1 VSESVFVGIDVSKAQ
16 LQVASLPSTALQAIP
31 AARKGT
37 FSNDGNGVKKLAASL
52 RALQP
57 ALVVLE
63 PTGGLER
70 PAAMALGAAGVP
82 VAVINPRRVRDFA
95 RAEGKL
101 AKTDALDAQVLAR
114 FGQAMRPEPR
124 PLPEA
129 GVYDL
134 KGFVTRRR
142 QVVEMIVAETNRR
155 PSASPEVRAHIN
167 LHLAHLRDERAWLNE
182 RLAEAI
188 RSHPLWRERARL
200 LGSVKGVGPVLTATL
215 LACLPE
221 LGALS
226 RREIAALVGV
236 APFNCDSG
244 KHKGKRKCWGGRADV
259 RRVLYLAT
267 LSATRY
273 NPPIAAFYQRLLAA
287 GKPKKV
293 ALTACMRK
301 LLTILTAILRDGRPW
316 QPA

>member
-1 VSESVFVGIDVSKAQ
+1 MSDSVFVGIDVSKAQ
-16 LQVASLPSTALQAIP
+16 LQVASLPSTALEGIP

-37 FSNDGNGVKKLAASL
+37 FANDGAGIKKLVTSL

-63 PTGGLER
+63 PTGGLEM

-82 VAVINPRRVRDFA
+82 VAIINPRRIRDFA
-95 RAEGKL
+95 RAEGRL

-129 GVYDL
+129 GVCDL
-134 KGFVTRRR
+134 RGLVGRRR
-142 QVVEMIVAETNRR
+142 QVVEMITAESNRR
-155 PSASPEVRAHIN
+155 SSSPPEVREHIDR
-167 LHLAHLRDERAWLNE
+167 HLAHLRAERTWLDE

-188 RSHPLWRERARL
+188 RSHPVWRERARL
-200 LGSVKGVGPVLTATL
+200 LRSVKGIGPVLTATL
-215 LACLPE
+215 IARLPE
-221 LGALS
+221 LGTLS
-226 RREIAALVGV
+226 RKEIAALVGV

-244 KHKGKRKCWGGRADV
+244 KHQGKRKCWGGRADV

-267 LSATRY
+267 LSASRF

-301 LLTILTAILRDGRPW
+301 LLTLLTAMLRDGRSW
-316 QPA
+316 QPT

>member
-1 VSESVFVGIDVSKAQ
+1 MSESVFVGIDVSKAQ

-31 AARKGT
+31 AARQGT
-37 FSNDGNGVKKLAASL
+37 FSNDGNGVRKLAASL
-52 RALQP
+52 QALQP

-70 PAAMALGAAGVP
+70 PAAMALGAVGVP

-114 FGQAMRPEPR
+114 FAQAVRPQPR

-129 GVYDL
+129 AGYEL
-134 KGFVTRRR
+134 KGLVARRR
-142 QVVEMIVAETNRR
+142 QVVEMIVAESNRR
-155 PSASPEVRAHIN
+155 PSASPEVREHIHR
-167 LHLAHLRDERAWLNE
+167 HLAHLREERTWLNE

-188 RSHPLWRERARL
+188 RAHPVWRERARL
-200 LGSVKGVGPVLTATL
+200 LDSVKGVGPVLIATL
-215 LACLPE
+215 IARLPE
-221 LGALS
+221 LGTLS

-244 KHKGKRKCWGGRADV
+244 RHQGKRKCWGGRADV

-267 LSATRY
+267 LSATRF
-273 NPPIAAFYQRLLAA
+273 NPVIAAFYQRLLAA

-301 LLTILTAILRDGRPW
+301 LLTLLTAMLRDGRSW
-316 QPA
+316 RPA